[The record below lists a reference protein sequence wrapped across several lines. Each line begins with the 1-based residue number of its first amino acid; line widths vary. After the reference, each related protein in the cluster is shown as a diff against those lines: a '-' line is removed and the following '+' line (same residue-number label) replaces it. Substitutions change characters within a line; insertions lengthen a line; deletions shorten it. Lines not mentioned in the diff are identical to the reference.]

1 LTALTKDYRRPEV
14 ATNSFDVIVVGGGPA
29 GYVCAIRAAQ
39 LGLATAVV
47 ERDKLGGVC
56 VNIGCIPTKALLHS
70 AYVANLVAHDA
81 KDLGI
86 EVGPM
91 KTNYGT
97 AMRRSRKV
105 SEQNSK
111 GVEFLLKKHKIT
123 VIRGTG
129 VLGKNRTVKVG
140 NDSYEV
146 RKGVVIATGSRV
158 KGIPQI
164 GLELNKTTVISSDE
178 ALFLEQVPASLA
190 IVGAGAVGCEFAD
203 VFNAFGSKVTLIEA
217 LPRILP
223 FEDAESS
230 DVLTKSY
237 KKRGITVLAG
247 AQVKKATVG
256 KDQVTLEVAAG
267 GKTET
272 VEVEKVMMAA
282 GRAVNTEGMGFQEAG
297 VQLDQRGFVKV
308 NLETL
313 ETTAPGVYC
322 IGDVAGPPMLAHK
335 GSREGVVVAER
346 IAGHKPHPI
355 RYDNVP
361 SVTYCHPEVASIG
374 MTEEQAKEKK
384 VDYQV
389 GRFPFSANGR
399 ARTAGET
406 EGFVKIIRDKKYG
419 EILGAHIVGGHASE
433 IIHELAVARE
443 NEYTVEEVDLAIHA
457 HPTLSEAI
465 AEAALDSMGR
475 VVHI

>member
-1 LTALTKDYRRPEV
+1 V
-14 ATNSFDVIVVGGGPA
+14 ATNSFDVIVLGGGPA

-86 EVGPM
+86 EVGAV
-91 KTNYGT
+91 KTDYGT

-111 GVEFLLKKHKIT
+111 GVEFLMKKHKIT

-140 NDSYEV
+140 SDTYEAK
-146 RKGVVIATGSRV
+146 KGVVIATGSRV

-164 GLELNKTTVISSDE
+164 GLEIDKTGVISSDE
-178 ALFLEQVPASLA
+178 ALFLEKAPASMA
-190 IVGAGAVGCEFAD
+190 VVGAGAVGCEFAD
-203 VFNAFGSKVTLIEA
+203 VFSAFGTKVTLIEA

-223 FEDAESS
+223 LEDAESS

-237 KKRGITVLAG
+237 RKRGITVLAG

-256 KDQVTLEVAAG
+256 KDKVTLEVAAG

-272 VEVEKVMMAA
+272 VEVEKVLMAA
-282 GRAVNTEGMGFQEAG
+282 GRAVNTESMGFQEAG

-308 NLETL
+308 SLETL

-346 IAGHKPHPI
+346 IAGHQPHAI

-374 MTEEQAKEKK
+374 LTEDQVKERKLE
-384 VDYQV
+384 YQV

-419 EILGAHIVGGHASE
+419 EILGAHVVGSHASE

-475 VVHI
+475 VMHI

>member
-1 LTALTKDYRRPEV
+1 M

-70 AYVANLVAHDA
+70 AYVANVVAHDA

-86 EVGPM
+86 EIGTV

-111 GVEFLLKKHKIT
+111 GVEFLMKKHKIT

-140 NDSYEV
+140 NDTYEA
-146 RKGVVIATGSRV
+146 RKGIVIATGSRV

-178 ALFLEQVPASLA
+178 ALFLEQAPATLA
-190 IVGAGAVGCEFAD
+190 IVGAGAVGMEFAD
-203 VFNAFGSKVTLIEA
+203 VFNAFGTKVTLIEA

-223 FEDAESS
+223 LEDAEAS

-237 KKRGITVLAG
+237 RKRGITVLAG

-256 KDQVTLEVAAG
+256 PDKVSLEVAAG

-272 VEVEKVMMAA
+272 IEVEKVLMAA
-282 GRAVNTEGMGFQEAG
+282 GRAVNTESMGFQEAG

-346 IAGHKPHPI
+346 LAGHKPHPI

-384 VDYQV
+384 LDYQV

-399 ARTAGET
+399 ARTANET

-457 HPTLSEAI
+457 HPTLSEAV

-475 VVHI
+475 VMHI